1 MLARRYRL
9 TKKDNVEEIM
19 TQGHVAKSR
28 LFVVRSLPNNLPYN
42 RTMALV
48 SSNVADR
55 APNRNRI
62 RRQIY
67 EIVRL
72 EEQSRTKRGFCSSV
86 PNSPAPA
93 PFPHFD
99 LVIFPKKAV
108 KDAPFKEIQRQLL
121 SLLNHRA
128 YLRPNPS

>member
-19 TQGHVAKSR
+19 TQGQVAKSQ
-28 LFVVRSLPNNLPYN
+28 LFVVRYLPNNLPHN

-48 SSNVADR
+48 SKKIAER
-55 APNRNRI
+55 APDRNRV

-72 EEQSRTKRGFCSSV
+72 EEKKKTENKEKSLASLNPSL
-86 PNSPAPA
+86 
-93 PFPHFD
+93 D
-99 LVIFPKKAV
+99 IVIFPKKAIIE
-108 KDAPFKEIQRQLL
+108 APFKETQRQLV
-121 SLLNHRA
+121 SLLHF
-128 YLRPNPS
+128 RPPHS